1 MLGYGTA
8 ESNQLNTESAT
19 TVLAMRQASK
29 NILYT
34 IANSGY
40 YVDSSAA
47 EISTDGLNKM
57 QITFYTVDAIVV
69 VIVLLAEALILI
81 RFFLKRKKAVAKIT
95 VKKE

>member
-19 TVLAMRQASK
+19 TVQAMRQACK

-40 YVDSSAA
+40 YVDSTAA
-47 EISTDGLNKM
+47 EVSTDGLSKM
-57 QITFYTVDAIVV
+57 QVMFYTIDAIVA
-69 VIVLLAEALILI
+69 VIALLAEVLVLV
-81 RFFLKRKKAVAKIT
+81 RFFIKRKKAGTKVT
-95 VKKE
+95 VEKE